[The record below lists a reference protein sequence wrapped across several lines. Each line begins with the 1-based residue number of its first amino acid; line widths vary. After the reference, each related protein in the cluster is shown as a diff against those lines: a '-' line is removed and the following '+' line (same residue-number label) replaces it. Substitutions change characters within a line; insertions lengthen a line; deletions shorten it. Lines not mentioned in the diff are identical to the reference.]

1 MHIKSAKFV
10 RSYSRFSD
18 MKPDHRPEF
27 AFIGRSNVGKSSL
40 INFLTNKKN
49 LAKTSSKPG
58 KTQLIN
64 QFVINDQWSIIDL
77 PGYGYAKVSKKRR
90 SKFQDLITD
99 YLENSQQLYC
109 AFVLI
114 DSRIPPQA
122 IDLEFL
128 EWCAVKEVPVAIV
141 FTKTDKLST
150 TKMMEN
156 TENFKAALYQNGW
169 EEIPS
174 TFVTSSAK
182 RTGKEELMNFVS
194 EVLSGASEEQG

>member
-1 MHIKSAKFV
+1 MQIKSAKFV
-10 RSYSRFSD
+10 RSYYRFSD
-18 MKPDHRPEF
+18 MKLDSRPEF

-40 INFLTNKKN
+40 INFLTNRKN

-64 QFVINDQWSIIDL
+64 QFLVNDAWTLIDL
-77 PGYGYAKVSKKRR
+77 PGYGYAKVSKRAR
-90 SKFQDLITD
+90 SKFQELITD
-99 YLENSQQLYC
+99 YLENSKQLYC

-128 EWCAVKEVPVAIV
+128 EWCVMKEVPIAIV

-150 TKMMEN
+150 TKAMEN
-156 TENFKAALYQNGW
+156 TEHFKAALYQNGW
-169 EEIPS
+169 EEIPPC
-174 TFVTSSAK
+174 FMTSSAK
-182 RTGKEELMNFVS
+182 KIGNEELMDFIARTIKS
-194 EVLSGASEEQG
+194 